1 MNKVK
6 FTPELERATGEI
18 EYNMTNDYMF
28 RALFQKN
35 NRALKGLLS
44 SLLHMQPDEILS
56 VEITNPIVIGEAIQD
71 KEFRLDIKAMLNGY
85 QQINLEMQVVNR
97 HDWPERSIGYL
108 SRMYNNL
115 QKGDQYIDTKPAIHV
130 GILNFSPFEEQP
142 IFYSRNLLMD
152 VVQHRIYS
160 SKFAVNVLD
169 LSHIELATQEDKNWD
184 LDFWARLFKAKT
196 WEEMKMIAKDNEYFT
211 EASNTLCDLYA
222 NFNVRERCRD
232 REDYE
237 LEQKYLHD
245 TIAQQESMLA
255 QKDSMLEEKDNT
267 IAQQQNMLV
276 QKDDMLAQQ
285 TEELAEMKRKIQE
298 LTQALESK

>member
-169 LSHIELATQEDKNWD
+169 LSHIELATQEDKNWN

-222 NFNVRERCRD
+222 DFNVRERCRD

-285 TEELAEMKRKIQE
+285 TEELAEMKRKIQK

>member
-6 FTPELERATGEI
+6 FTPELEKATGEI

-44 SLLHMQPDEILS
+44 ALLHVRPDEILS
-56 VEITNPIVIGEAIQD
+56 VEITNPIVIGETIQD
-71 KEFRLDIKAMLNGY
+71 KEFRLDIKAVLNGY

-115 QKGDQYIDTKPAIHV
+115 QKGDQYIDTKPAIHI

-152 VVQHRIYS
+152 VIQHRIYS

-169 LSHIELATQEDKNWD
+169 LSHIELATQEDKSWG

-222 NFNVRERCRD
+222 DFNVRERCRD

-245 TIAQQESMLA
+245 TIAQQGDKIIQQESMLA
-255 QKDSMLEEKDNT
+255 QKDSE
-267 IAQQQNMLV
+267 
-276 QKDDMLAQQ
+276 LAQQ
-285 TEELAEMKRKIQE
+285 AVELEEMKKKIQE
-298 LTQALESK
+298 LTKALEDK

>member
-6 FTPELERATGEI
+6 FTPELEKATGEI

-44 SLLHMQPDEILS
+44 ALLHVRPDEILS
-56 VEITNPIVIGEAIQD
+56 VEITNPIVIGETIQD
-71 KEFRLDIKAMLNGY
+71 KEFRLDIKAVLNGY

-115 QKGDQYIDTKPAIHV
+115 QKGDQYIDTKPAIHI

-152 VVQHRIYS
+152 VIQHRIYS

-169 LSHIELATQEDKNWD
+169 LSQIELATQEDKSWG

-222 NFNVRERCRD
+222 DFNVRERCRD

-245 TIAQQESMLA
+245 TIAQQGDKIIQQESMLA
-255 QKDSMLEEKDNT
+255 QKDD
-267 IAQQQNMLV
+267 MLV
-276 QKDDMLAQQ
+276 QKDGMLAQKDS
-285 TEELAEMKRKIQE
+285 ELAQQAVELEEMKKKIQE
-298 LTQALESK
+298 LTKALEDK

>member
-6 FTPELERATGEI
+6 FTPELEKATGEI

-44 SLLHMQPDEILS
+44 ALLHVRPDEILS
-56 VEITNPIVIGEAIQD
+56 VEITNPIVIGETIQD
-71 KEFRLDIKAMLNGY
+71 KEFRLDIKAVLNGY
-85 QQINLEMQVVNR
+85 QQINLEMLVVNR

-115 QKGDQYIDTKPAIHV
+115 QKGDQYIDTKPAIHI

-142 IFYSRNLLMD
+142 IFYSRNLLID
-152 VVQHRIYS
+152 VIQHRIYS

-169 LSHIELATQEDKNWD
+169 LSHIELATQEDKSWS
-184 LDFWARLFKAKT
+184 LDFWAKLFKTKT

-211 EASNTLCDLYA
+211 EASNTLRDLYA
-222 NFNVRERCRD
+222 DFNVRERCRD

-245 TIAQQESMLA
+245 TIALQSNKIIQQESMLA
-255 QKDSMLEEKDNT
+255 QKDDRLAQKDNE
-267 IAQQQNMLV
+267 
-276 QKDDMLAQQ
+276 LAQQ
-285 TEELAEMKRKIQE
+285 TKELEEMKKKIQE
-298 LTQALESK
+298 LTKALEAK

>member
-1 MNKVK
+1 
-6 FTPELERATGEI
+6 
-18 EYNMTNDYMF
+18 MTNDYMF

-44 SLLHMQPDEILS
+44 ALLHVRPEEILS
-56 VEITNPIVIGEAIQD
+56 VKITNPIVIGETIQD
-71 KEFRLDIKAMLNGY
+71 KEFRLDIKAVLNGY

-115 QKGDQYIDTKPAIHV
+115 QKGDQYIDTKPAIHI

-152 VVQHRIYS
+152 VIHHRIYS

-169 LSHIELATQEDKNWD
+169 LSHIELATEEDKNWN
-184 LDFWARLFKAKT
+184 LNFWARLFKAKT

-245 TIAQQESMLA
+245 TIAQQENMLIQKDNLLA
-255 QKDSMLEEKDNT
+255 QKDDEIEK
-267 IAQQQNMLV
+267 
-276 QKDDMLAQQ
+276 
-285 TEELAEMKRKIQE
+285 MKKKIQE
-298 LTQALESK
+298 LTKALEAK